1 MEKSNATKYDIA
13 VVVADLLFKTGRY
26 EKAIDFYKEAQILLK
41 NVKDL
46 SVFKMKSCVLHLRLA
61 RAFYI
66 TRSLKEALTNYEH
79 ALKVSE
85 AIDDIKRK
93 ITACQGIRDV
103 YSSRGQFVHVIFYER
118 KLLQIAKETGKKQ
131 LELTAHSNIGEAYY
145 RLNKRTKSIQSH
157 GEALKVS
164 QEIGDRKGESNALF
178 FLGSVYKQLA
188 QYDKAISNLEKAL
201 RIRNEIGD
209 FRGEAS
215 TYQELGNTYH
225 EYGVFDK
232 ALNCHN
238 KSLKMMTTLQDLFEQ
253 GVCYNNIATTYA
265 VIGRIDE
272 AVELFLKSLNIMT
285 KLRIKGA
292 QGRAHFGLGNCYSEL
307 GQYKDSL
314 KHYEMG
320 LEFLE
325 EIGDKFGVG
334 RSCASLCAVYN
345 WIGQYY
351 QAITFSKRAL
361 KVSKEIG
368 DKKVES
374 NAYQGLGEAYFALD
388 RHSGRGEKNV
398 KKALEIAKQTGDKHQ
413 MALDLTTLAAM
424 NLRKGQYKESL
435 ENQQSAMKIIKEIGD
450 RTREVSSLSCLA
462 SIYIALRKFAEGKK
476 HLQEALRILRETGEK
491 GQEYSVLYSLGVCSS
506 KNLEFEKAR
515 EYLFESILCVERD
528 RQLLGDEC
536 KLALDNLTFQNY
548 KELSTLLIALGNIPE
563 ALCTA
568 ERGRA
573 RALVDLLSKNYGVKD
588 RLCSDEPIHMTE
600 IERTSIQSQST
611 IIFMADVHEDLFS
624 WVINQGKISFRLS
637 KCKSREESV
646 TNLFNLPRDQLLRAL
661 LGSSGGECEDRSLA
675 EYYKVHSSAIKKQCK
690 VKGQHPQNKEHN
702 QNVKK
707 TEAKESALHLLYRRM
722 FAPVSDHV
730 QSQDIIIV
738 PEGDMWMVPF
748 PALKDADG
756 KFLSE
761 TYRIRVIPSLT
772 VLKLIQTSPVD
783 YHKTTGALIVGDPD
797 VHPKTRLPPLPGAK
811 KEAQEIAD
819 LLGVTA
825 IVGRQATKEEVLR
838 RIQEVSLIHIAAHG
852 DAERGEIALSP
863 NRSAPRVPRK
873 EDFMLTME
881 DVVKVGVRAKLVV
894 LSCCHSGRGEILK
907 SEGVV
912 GIARA
917 FLASGARSVL
927 VSLWVLDDKST
938 KEFMIRFYKCLVCD
952 KLTTSQAVHQ
962 TMKWMRESTDYSSMG
977 DWAPFVL
984 IGDDIELNL

>member
-13 VVVADLLFKTGRY
+13 VVVADFLFKRGRY
-26 EKAIDFYKEAQILLK
+26 QKAIDFYKEAQILLK
-41 NVKDL
+41 NVKNL
-46 SVFKMKSCVLHLRLA
+46 SIFKMKSCALHLRLA
-61 RAFYI
+61 RAFYV
-66 TRSLKEALTNYEH
+66 TGSLNEALEKYEH
-79 ALKVSE
+79 AFKVSE
-85 AIDDIKRK
+85 AINDIKRK
-93 ITACQGIRDV
+93 IIACQGIRDV
-103 YSSRGQFVHVIFYER
+103 YGSRGQFAPVIFYER
-118 KLLQIAKETGKKQ
+118 KLLQISRETGKKQ
-131 LELTAHSNIGEAYY
+131 LEVTAHFNIGQAYY
-145 RLNKRTKSIQSH
+145 ALGQKNKSIESH
-157 GEALKVS
+157 NEALKVS
-164 QEIGDRKGESNALF
+164 QEIGDRRVESDALF
-178 FLGSVYKQLA
+178 FLGSLYKQLA
-188 QYDKAISNLEKAL
+188 QYDKAISYLKKAL
-201 RIRNEIGD
+201 RIQNEIGNHKE
-209 FRGEAS
+209 EARTS
-215 TYQELGNTYH
+215 QELGNTYH
-225 EYGVFDK
+225 EYGAFYK
-232 ALNCHN
+232 ALVCHTN
-238 KSLKMMTTLQDLFEQ
+238 SLKIMTALEDLLEQ
-253 GVCYNNIATTYA
+253 GVCFNNIATTYA
-265 VIGRIDE
+265 AIGRLYD
-272 AVELFLKSLNIMT
+272 ALQLFLKSLNIMA
-285 KLRIKGA
+285 KLRIKGT
-292 QGRAHFGLGNCYSEL
+292 QGRAHFGLGNCYREL
-307 GQYKDSL
+307 GQYKESL
-314 KHYEMG
+314 KHYEIG
-320 LEFLE
+320 LAFLE
-325 EIGDKFGVG
+325 ETGDKFGVG

-345 WIGQYY
+345 RIGQYN

-361 KVSKEIG
+361 KVSKGIG

-374 NAYQGLGEAYFALD
+374 NSYQGLGEAYFALD
-388 RHSGRGEKNV
+388 QHSGQGEENV

-413 MALDLTTLAAM
+413 MALDLSTLAAM
-424 NLRKGQYKESL
+424 NVRKGQYKESL
-435 ENQQSAMKIIKEIGD
+435 KNQQSAMTIMKEIGD
-450 RTREVSSLSCLA
+450 RSGEASALSCLA
-462 SIYIALRKFAEGKK
+462 SIYIALGKFAKGKK
-476 HLQEALRILRETGEK
+476 HLQKALRIMRETGEK
-491 GQEYSVLYSLGVCSS
+491 WKEYSVLYSLGMCSFVD
-506 KNLEFEKAR
+506 LEFKKAR

-528 RQLLGDEC
+528 RKLLRDEY
-536 KLALDNLTFQNY
+536 KLSLDNLTFHNY
-548 KELSTLLIALGNIPE
+548 RELYTLLIALGNIHE

-573 RALVDLLSKNYGVKD
+573 RALVDLMSKNYGVKD
-588 RLCSDEPIHMTE
+588 KLCPDKPIHMTE
-600 IERTSIQSQST
+600 IERISIQSQST
-611 IIFMADVHEDLFS
+611 IIFMADVHEDLLF
-624 WVINQGKISFRLS
+624 WVIDQGGKILFRLS
-637 KCKSREESV
+637 KCKSREESI
-646 TNLFNLPRDQLLRAL
+646 TNLFKLPRDQLLRAL
-661 LGSSGGECEDRSLA
+661 LDSRGGECEDRSLA
-675 EYYKVHSSAIKKQCK
+675 AYYNFHSSAVKKQCK
-690 VKGQHPQNKEHN
+690 VEGNEKDGRNMTKT
-702 QNVKK
+702 

-772 VLKLIQTSPVD
+772 VLKLIQASPDD

-797 VHPKTRLPPLPGAK
+797 VHPKTRLPPLPGAR

-819 LLGVTA
+819 LLGVRAT
-825 IVGRQATKEEVLR
+825 VGRQATKEEVLR

-881 DVVKVGVRAKLVV
+881 DVVNVGVRAKLVV

-962 TMKWMRESTDYSSMG
+962 TMKWMRESTGYSSVG